1 MENQEIPAYNPHQ
14 NLDKLGQ
21 LLSRI
26 NDLYV
31 Q

>member
-1 MENQEIPAYNPHQ
+1 MENREIPDYNPHQ
-14 NLDKLGQ
+14 HLDKLGQ
-21 LLSRI
+21 LLSGI